1 MSEKIDALLAQWQND
16 KDNLPLTAELINTL
30 FTDTT
35 DWQRSEDI
43 FQQMPELIR
52 NRAEVFAR
60 HIEFLLYHKQFE
72 MAVAEAK
79 LLCEVTEN
87 HHMSLH
93 YWALTN
99 FLTGQYQKVADL
111 ANQPKLI
118 PETKVIVARVL
129 QRQDAFEKAANLIA
143 DTKSAEGLGLL
154 SLLRLDLGQFD
165 EAFATSQQALSLKAD
180 QVDALQ
186 TKASLLV
193 GEQNM
198 VRGGKIIR
206 QVLKLKPNSG
216 RMLALQGEVEFFS
229 LQIPPAIKS
238 LEKTLKLMP
247 DHIGSLHFLGW
258 CYCMAGEFDVA
269 VMTFKKA
276 LALDANFAESQG
288 ALAVIEVLRN
298 DLETA
303 AKLAKEVLD
312 KAPQCASANYAV
324 ELITEKTGDNSEA
337 QPTTIAAQGFGQR
350 IIAVVKQFKQ

>member
-1 MSEKIDALLAQWQND
+1 MSEKIDALLAKWQND
-16 KDNLPLTAELINTL
+16 KDNLPLTAELINAL
-30 FTDTT
+30 FTDIT

-43 FQQMPELIR
+43 FQQIPESVR
-52 NRAEVFAR
+52 SRAEVFAR

-72 MAVAEAK
+72 MAVDEAK
-79 LLCEVTEN
+79 LLCEATNN

-93 YWALTN
+93 YWALTH
-99 FLTGQYQKVADL
+99 FLTGQYQKVAEL

-129 QRQDAFEKAANLIA
+129 QRQDAFEQAAILIA
-143 DTKSAEGLGLL
+143 DTNSAEGLGLL

-165 EAFATSQQALSLKAD
+165 EAFAASQQALSLKAN

-193 GEQNM
+193 AEQNM

-206 QVLKLKPNSG
+206 KILQLKPNSG
-216 RMLALQGEVEFFS
+216 RMLALKGEVEFFS
-229 LQIPPAIKS
+229 LEIPPAIKS
-238 LEKTLKLMP
+238 FEKTLKLMP

-258 CYCMAGEFDVA
+258 CYCLAGEFDVA
-269 VMTFKKA
+269 AMTFKKA

-288 ALAVIEVLRN
+288 ALAVIAVLQN
-298 DLETA
+298 DLDTA
-303 AKLAKEVLD
+303 AKLAKDVLD
-312 KAPQCASANYAV
+312 KAPECASANYAL
-324 ELITEKTGDNSEA
+324 ELIAQENDDSPA
-337 QPTTIAAQGFGQR
+337 QPAAAPAQGFGQR